1 MFKSLTDKFYYI
13 ITTDEIVNMPS
24 RYYIPII
31 NVLFDY
37 TDNHLCSLFPNGKQC
52 MEFIKNMNARMVRVD
67 KSHDYVALGDFNAK
81 EDQKLDVLEQRNTL
95 CLLTNHVETLPDGKQ
110 DLISSIEY
118 PDDLYGEYDFVLRI
132 VKERILDKNLNLKKI
147 LKKVLKDDYIRMIV
161 ETHNVDERLLNAWT
175 FLKICGSI

>member
-13 ITTDEIVNMPS
+13 ITTDEIVKMPS
-24 RYYIPII
+24 RYFIPII

-37 TDNHLCSLFPNGKQC
+37 TDNHLCSLFPNGKEC
-52 MEFIKNMNARMVRVD
+52 MEFIKNMNARVARAD
-67 KSHDYVALGDFNAK
+67 KSYDCVALADFNAK
-81 EDQKLDVLEQRNTL
+81 EEQKLDALEQRNTL

-118 PDDLYGEYDFVLRI
+118 PDDLYGEYDFVLHI

-147 LKKVLKDDYIRMIV
+147 LKKVLKDDYIRTIV
-161 ETHNVDERLLNAWT
+161 ETHVVDERSLNAWT